1 MTGQPLGYYTSWPL
15 FALSHHIVVWWCAQQ
30 VYPGQ
35 RFTKYAALGDDIVIC
50 DSKVATLYR
59 SVLDR
64 FLVKISKLKSLES
77 RTGCAEFRKRFIV
90 DNMAKDLSP
99 VSCKAL
105 LSYSHLY
112 GLYAIKF
119 KYPIFRYP
127 TRVKDRTVWARAYE
141 PLPVAS
147 KYSIS
152 YPPRSGRATNISQSP
167 GEQQQQQ
174 PGIPSRGA
182 EVQEKEFIL
191 LYHSL
196 QQQ

>member
-119 KYPIFRYP
+119 KYPIFRFL
-127 TRVKDRTVWARAYE
+127 VKGLTALA
-141 PLPVAS
+141 
-147 KYSIS
+147 
-152 YPPRSGRATNISQSP
+152 GRAHSFSFETRSE
-167 GEQQQQQ
+167 G
-174 PGIPSRGA
+174 PSNLRERTDG
-182 EVQEKEFIL
+182 K
-191 LYHSL
+191 SL
-196 QQQ
+196 MAQAVSSL